1 MHILAMTLDTADS
14 TAWRRIRDAFERHA
28 ALGPDRVFM
37 ARIDSDGAI
46 VRIAAH

>member
-14 TAWRRIRDAFERHA
+14 TAWRRIRD